1 MIRLLYLGF
10 LLTIIE
16 ISLIV
21 VVICWSS
28 GGISFSCSYSGGSST
43 SATKPPLP
51 RQHHQRSTNIRSSS
65 STSLFGLKAQRKAS
79 VSSEAMG
86 TSRGEAAMSIT
97 KSQCDNW
104 RVYDSSTIQ
113 IHEEKRTFPFDH
125 TTYNESTCWSDVHY
139 SDALE
144 FYNRLRECEDPY
156 LAQQIKEALDCLD
169 GAYRLYGPAHMIGS
183 YNGGKDAVV
192 VLHLMRAAHAHYY
205 NISLNNNNNNCLPRL
220 RPRVVF
226 FDHPDEFPE
235 IITLLQETVGQ
246 YDLDMVQFTNTSFR
260 QGLQILV
267 SNPTRSQLAFVLG
280 TRTSDPNSQS
290 QGHFSPS
297 SPYMPPF
304 MRINPIFHWSY
315 GQIWHFLRMFQLP
328 YCYLYDQGYTSLGT
342 VKDTLPC
349 PALRR
354 NSDDGSGTH
363 FYMPAYT
370 LNDWDQERAG
380 RINASSPTTICTTTS
395 KVGPRQSEQ
404 EPPSLLVCDYYLNNN
419 TTSLQHQQQQQKDES
434 STGTNTEKS
443 QSKTQASNTNST
455 TTNELGGK
463 GSCKTIVGLLII
475 GDEILKGLCS
485 DSNIFNAANALR
497 SNGLLLSKVV
507 IVPDEQEDIVN
518 EVS

>member
-1 MIRLLYLGF
+1 
-10 LLTIIE
+10 
-16 ISLIV
+16 
-21 VVICWSS
+21 
-28 GGISFSCSYSGGSST
+28 
-43 SATKPPLP
+43 
-51 RQHHQRSTNIRSSS
+51 
-65 STSLFGLKAQRKAS
+65 
-79 VSSEAMG
+79 MG
-86 TSRGEAAMSIT
+86 TSRKNIGDISPRGEAAMSIT
-97 KSQCDNW
+97 QTQCDNW

-113 IHEEKRTFPFDH
+113 THEEETTFPFDH
-125 TTYNESTCWSDVHY
+125 TTYNGSTCWSNMHY

-144 FYNRLRECEDPY
+144 FYNCLRECDDPY

-169 GAYRLYGPAHMIGS
+169 GAYRLYGPAHVIGS

-205 NISLNNNNNNCLPRL
+205 NISLNNNNNNNNNNNCLPRL

-235 IITLLQETVGQ
+235 IIALLQETVGQ
-246 YDLDMVQFTNTSFR
+246 YDLDMIQFTNTSFR

-363 FYMPAYT
+363 YYMPAYT

-380 RINASSPTTICTTTS
+380 RIHASSPTTICTNTS
-395 KVGPRQSEQ
+395 KVGPRQREQ
-404 EPPSLLVCDYYLNNN
+404 EPPSLLVCDYYLDYNSS
-419 TTSLQHQQQQQKDES
+419 SLQHQQRQQKDES

-443 QSKTQASNTNST
+443 QSKTQPSNTNST

-485 DSNIFNAANALR
+485 DSNIYNAANALR

-518 EVS
+518 EVSSIFFSLSYIHRFIPSDSIYSIRLLLQYIDVYIFHTPYFHPQH